1 MNLYEREEHTRISKR
16 NPTILPQGASRV
28 SVDDFLAHDR
38 KSL

>member
-1 MNLYEREEHTRISKR
+1 MNLYEREEHTRISFR

-28 SVDDFLAHDR
+28 SVDNFLAHDR